1 MRYRLQALFVL
12 ALALLAAAAGGARAD
27 TYSTFTK
34 RRYYSADRRYFVEVD
49 EKKRAALYMNGARP
63 LRGWKRMLEEL
74 PGWLVVSNDGTRA
87 AVIDR
92 YYGNG
97 GDPST
102 TVVLILDESGRDLAR
117 YSMREVAELSRVSET
132 TSGTHWYGG
141 ASFTAD
147 GRFLVV
153 ETVVKTCER
162 PPNVT
167 SDADLALADKC
178 DRLMPY
184 ERLRF
189 DAGTGKLIDRS
200 FLKHTD
206 ESGG

>member
-1 MRYRLQALFVL
+1 MKHRLRTLSLLAFV
-12 ALALLAAAAGGARAD
+12 LLAASVGARAD

-49 EKKRAALYMNGARP
+49 EKKRATLYRNGARRR
-63 LRGWKRMLEEL
+63 RGWRRTLEEL
-74 PGWLVVSNDGTRA
+74 PGDLIVSNDGARA

-117 YSMREVAELSRVSET
+117 YPVREVAELSRVLET

-147 GRFLVV
+147 GMFLVV
-153 ETVVKTCER
+153 ETVVLTCAR
-162 PPNVT
+162 PRNIT
-167 SDADLALADKC
+167 SEADAALADKC

-189 DAGTGKLIDRS
+189 DAGTGKIIDRS
-200 FLKHTD
+200 FINRTD
-206 ESGG
+206 KSGG

>member
-1 MRYRLQALFVL
+1 MRHKLQALFLL
-12 ALALLAAAAGGARAD
+12 ALALLAASAGARAD

-63 LRGWKRMLEEL
+63 LRGWTRTLEEL

-87 AVIDR
+87 AVIDC

-97 GDPST
+97 GNPSAT
-102 TVVLILDESGRDLAR
+102 SVLILDESGRDLAR
-117 YSMREVAELSRVSET
+117 YALREVAELRRVVET
-132 TSGTHWYGG
+132 TSGMHWYGG

-147 GRFLVV
+147 GISLAV
-153 ETVVKTCER
+153 ETIVKTCER
-162 PPNVT
+162 PSKVT
-167 SDADLALADKC
+167 SEADAALADKC

-189 DAGTGKLIDRS
+189 DAGTGRLVDRS

>member
-1 MRYRLQALFVL
+1 LRRKLQALFVL
-12 ALALLAAAAGGARAD
+12 AFVLLAASGGARAD
-27 TYSTFTK
+27 TYSTFRK
-34 RRYYSADRRYFVEVD
+34 QRYYSADRRYFVEVD
-49 EKKRAALYMNGARP
+49 EKKRATLYMNGAQP
-63 LRGWKRMLEEL
+63 LRGWTRTLEEL

-102 TVVLILDESGRDLAR
+102 AVVLILDESGRDLAR
-117 YSMREVAELSRVSET
+117 YPMREVAELRRVLET
-132 TSGTHWYGG
+132 TSGTDWFRD

-147 GRFLVV
+147 GMFLVV
-153 ETVVKTCER
+153 ETVVLTCER
-162 PPNVT
+162 PRNIT
-167 SDADLALADKC
+167 SDADAASADKC

-189 DAGTGKLIDRS
+189 DAGTGKIIDRS
-200 FLKHTD
+200 FIKHTD

>member
-1 MRYRLQALFVL
+1 MRRKLQALFVL
-12 ALALLAAAAGGARAD
+12 ASVLLAAAGGARAD

-49 EKKRAALYMNGARP
+49 EKKRATLYRNGARP
-63 LRGWKRMLEEL
+63 RRGWRRPLEEL
-74 PGWLVVSNDGTRA
+74 PGDLIVSNDGKRA
-87 AVIDR
+87 AVLDR

-97 GDPST
+97 NDPST

-117 YSMREVAELSRVSET
+117 YSLREVAELGRVLRT
-132 TSGTHWYGG
+132 TSATHWYGG

-147 GRFLVV
+147 GMFLVV
-153 ETVVKTCER
+153 ETLVLTCER
-162 PPNVT
+162 PEHIT
-167 SDADLALADKC
+167 SEADAALADKC

-189 DAGTGKLIDRS
+189 EAGTGRIIDRS
-200 FLKHTD
+200 FINRTD
-206 ESGG
+206 KSGG

>member
-1 MRYRLQALFVL
+1 MKHRLRVLSLL
-12 ALALLAAAAGGARAD
+12 ALALLAVAGGARAD
-27 TYSTFTK
+27 TYSTFSK
-34 RRYYSADRRYFVEVD
+34 QRYYSADRRYFVEVD

-63 LRGWKRMLEEL
+63 LRGWKRTLEEL

-87 AVIDR
+87 AVVDR

-117 YSMREVAELSRVSET
+117 YSLREVAELGRVSET
-132 TSGTHWYGG
+132 TSGVDWFEG

-147 GRFLVV
+147 GGFLVV
-153 ETVVKTCER
+153 ETVVKTCQR

-167 SDADLALADKC
+167 SDADHALADKC

-189 DAGTGKLIDRS
+189 DAGTGMMIDRS
-200 FLKHTD
+200 FINRTD

>member
-1 MRYRLQALFVL
+1 MRHRLQALFVL
-12 ALALLAAAAGGARAD
+12 ASVMLAAHVRASAD
-27 TYSTFTK
+27 TYSTFTR

-49 EKKRAALYMNGARP
+49 EKRRATLYMNGARP
-63 LRGWKRMLEEL
+63 LRGWTRTLEEL

-87 AVIDR
+87 AVLDR

-97 GDPST
+97 GDPSAT
-102 TVVLILDESGRDLAR
+102 AVLVLDEAGRDLAR
-117 YSMREVAELSRVSET
+117 HALREVAELSRVLET
-132 TSGTHWYGG
+132 TSGKHWYGG

-147 GRFLVV
+147 GMFLVV

-162 PPNVT
+162 PSNIT
-167 SDADLALADKC
+167 SDADAADEC
-178 DRLMPY
+178 GRLMPY

-189 DAGTGKLIDRS
+189 DAGTGRIIDRS
-200 FLKHTD
+200 FLKHAD

>member
-1 MRYRLQALFVL
+1 MMRKLRVLSLL
-12 ALALLAAAAGGARAD
+12 ALALLAASVGARAD
-27 TYSTFTK
+27 TYSTFK
-34 RRYYSADRRYFVEVD
+34 KSRYYSADRRYFVEVD

-63 LRGWKRMLEEL
+63 LRGWTRTLEEL

-87 AVIDR
+87 AILDR

-97 GDPST
+97 GNPST
-102 TVVLILDESGRDLAR
+102 TAVLILDESGRDLTR
-117 YSMREVAELSRVSET
+117 YTLREVAELRRVVQT
-132 TSGTHWYGG
+132 TSGTQWYKD

-147 GRFLVV
+147 GMFLLV

-162 PPNVT
+162 PANIT

-178 DRLMPY
+178 DRLTPY

-189 DAGTGKLIDRS
+189 DAGTGRLIDRS